1 MKGDLMEISLSY
13 MVLSWLLLI
22 AAGVAFWLF
31 CQFRGLKNTVY
42 ISIREMGQ
50 LLVLLAKYDEIE
62 KPEQKIARIMN
73 MTAEEV
79 ALELEQGRI
88 LKLISMKASEILAGM
103 KISVPEANKLF
114 TDIEEELEK

>member
-1 MKGDLMEISLSY
+1 MEIALSY
-13 MVLSWLLLI
+13 MALSWLLFI
-22 AAGVAFWLF
+22 AAGVALWLF
-31 CQFRGLKNTVY
+31 SQFRSLRNTVY

-103 KISVPEANKLF
+103 KVSVPETNKLF
-114 TDIEEELEK
+114 NDIEEELEK